1 MGSDAQAAGASRR
14 RSRLVFVPDNDPA
27 QFDTVFTP
35 GYHVGTRSVQTLG
48 AFCGGGCGR
57 GATLMRVRAR
67 TPCSKVFVGG
77 LASET
82 AERDLQVP
90 GFRG

>member
-1 MGSDAQAAGASRR
+1 MMHKWSDSDARA
-14 RSRLVFVPDNDPA
+14 
-27 QFDTVFTP
+27 
-35 GYHVGTRSVQTLG
+35 
-48 AFCGGGCGR
+48 
-57 GATLMRVRAR
+57 RAR

-90 GFRG
+90 EFRGYSLLGLGLIGLMVEDLGG